1 MQGEA
6 STLRRVRTKLAR
18 LGDRLRRDEEQEGGS
33 GEFQVPDSERDTPAP
48 RAGVPRHLL
57 KHILYRGGSASTT
70 GADGEGDS
78 CESDTE
84 PDSAKPGRLPHLSRT
99 SDTEYPQ
106 VSGDDN
112 TDDETVAKS
121 KTEAPSPL
129 PASRGLRACGLRRP
143 LLPPRAATLAECQ
156 SLPPTAVD
164 EGPSSAPE
172 VANPEG
178 GILEKLGQRLKERS
192 DKVHR
197 VNICHLTL
205 LCKQLLE
212 SAEAIKWIAYIINVL
227 LQYFIYSVLLFP
239 RKHRSEPHRPYFKV
253 FF

>member
-1 MQGEA
+1 MLVKWFINGRTWRNMQGEA

-33 GEFQVPDSERDTPAP
+33 GEFQVADSERDTPTP

-57 KHILYRGGSASTT
+57 RHILYRGGSASTT

-84 PDSAKPGRLPHLSRT
+84 PDSAKPGRLPHLSRS
-99 SDTEYPQ
+99 SDTEYPP

-112 TDDETVAKS
+112 TDDEATAKTR
-121 KTEAPSPL
+121 TEAPSPT
-129 PASRGLRACGLRRP
+129 PTSKVPRTCGLRRP

-156 SLPPTAVD
+156 SLPPAALD
-164 EGPSSAPE
+164 EGPSSTPE
-172 VANPEG
+172 VPLPEG
-178 GILEKLGQRLKERS
+178 SILEKLGQRLKERS

-197 VNICHLTL
+197 VNMC
-205 LCKQLLE
+205 
-212 SAEAIKWIAYIINVL
+212 V
-227 LQYFIYSVLLFP
+227 
-239 RKHRSEPHRPYFKV
+239 
-253 FF
+253 